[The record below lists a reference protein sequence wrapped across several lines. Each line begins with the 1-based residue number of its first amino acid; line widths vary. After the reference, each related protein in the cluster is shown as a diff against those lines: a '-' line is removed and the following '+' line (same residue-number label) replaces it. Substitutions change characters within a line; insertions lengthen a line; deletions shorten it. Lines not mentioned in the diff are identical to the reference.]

1 MKRNFHPF
9 AGLANRELPIPRQH
23 LYAIIM
29 LACFS
34 VASITLLPNPN
45 DLIKDKPISLSDDS
59 LADDAELS
67 KYASDTEFVNV
78 PEQLLASDDDAS
90 DAGDANADPSVTS
103 DDNQADDSD
112 DASSMTYTVKD
123 DDNLALIFNSLNL
136 SGITLQK
143 LLKVDIQN
151 SLVRLKPGQ
160 KLDFYLD
167 DQNVVQKLAIPLELN
182 KDVVF
187 ERSGD
192 VYKSS
197 IVTMDD
203 DGNVLSS
210 VDPNSKDEKQ
220 TKVVADNSQDKTT
233 KTTTTNKAQ
242 DKKQT
247 AEKVKAT
254 DKSDVKADKA
264 EKAVKQ
270 DKDDARPA
278 VRPTRVLKG
287 TVSGSFAVS
296 ARTAGLSAGHIHQ
309 VTRMFR
315 GRIDF
320 KRDLKK
326 GDDFRVLFD
335 KTSIAGKADSKAK
348 VLAVQFTIK
357 GKQYTAFRNTEDNQF
372 YDGDGNSLTVTQSGK
387 FMRFPIPSST
397 KVSSPFN
404 PHRLNPVT
412 GRVMSHNGTDFS
424 VHVGTP
430 VEATGDAIVLKAS
443 RHPEMG
449 NFIVLQHSGRYS
461 SVYMHLSKIMVKP
474 GQKINMGQVI
484 GLSGNT
490 GRSTGPHLHYEFHV
504 NNRPVDPMRV
514 DLPMNEPMKNKVKR
528 TLVAKIAEYKNLL
541 KSGS

>member
-1 MKRNFHPF
+1 MKRNFNPF

-45 DLIKDKPISLSDDS
+45 DLIKDKPISLTDTS

-67 KYASDTEFVNV
+67 KYATDTEFVNV
-78 PEQLLASDDDAS
+78 PEQLLTDD
-90 DAGDANADPSVTS
+90 DAGDANADLSVT
-103 DDNQADDSD
+103 ADDSQGD
-112 DASSMTYTVKD
+112 DADSDDDAQAMTYTVKD

-160 KLDFYLD
+160 KLNFYLD
-167 DQNVVQKLAIPLELN
+167 DDNVVQKLEIPLELN
-182 KDVVF
+182 KNVVF
-187 ERSGD
+187 ERAD
-192 VYKSS
+192 DNYKSS
-197 IVTMDD
+197 IVTLDD
-203 DGNVLSS
+203 DGNVITT
-210 VDPNSKDEKQ
+210 VDPKAKDTKSSKEDK
-220 TKVVADNSQDKTT
+220 KADNQSKVI
-233 KTTTTNKAQ
+233 AQ
-242 DKKQT
+242 DDDKKDKKAKADEQADAKKQA
-247 AEKVKAT
+247 AEKVKA
-254 DKSDVKADKA
+254 DSKK
-264 EKAVKQ
+264 EE
-270 DKDDARPA
+270 DARPNI
-278 VRPTRVLKG
+278 RPSRVLKG
-287 TVSGSFAVS
+287 TISGSFAVS

-326 GDDFRVLFD
+326 GDNFKVLFD
-335 KTSIAGKADSKAK
+335 KNSVAGKADSKAK
-348 VLAVQFTIK
+348 VLAVQFTVK
-357 GKQYTAFRNTEDNQF
+357 GKQYTAFRNAEDNQF
-372 YDGDGNSLTVTQSGK
+372 YDGDSNSMTVTQSGK

-430 VEATGDAIVLKAS
+430 VEATGDAIVLKAT

-514 DLPMNEPMKNKVKR
+514 DLPMNEPMKNNAKR

-541 KSGS
+541 RAE